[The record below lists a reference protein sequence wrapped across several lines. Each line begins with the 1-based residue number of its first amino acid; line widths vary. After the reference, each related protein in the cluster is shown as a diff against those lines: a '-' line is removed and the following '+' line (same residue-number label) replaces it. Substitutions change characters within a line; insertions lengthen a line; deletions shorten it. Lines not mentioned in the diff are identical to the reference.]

1 MMKTKLFF
9 WLVFLSIGMQAQ
21 NINFPD
27 ANFKTKLLEADT
39 SNQIAKDLNDNYFK
53 IDANNDGEVQV
64 DEAENVKKLHIG
76 NSNISSIEGIG
87 AFTNL
92 QLLDCSYNNLTALPS
107 NLHISPGHCGIAL
120 IANHNFI
127 TNNGINWD
135 SLNVLGLTIDLS
147 YNAFADDVII
157 NDNIDNIISF
167 DLSHN
172 SIKNF
177 IANASISSN
186 AGDAASCGSGN
197 SFIGINLSHNALQNI
212 QFKET
217 SSIVSLDISS
227 NPIASF
233 DCPKLSIESADI
245 SNTSISYFNAENIAG
260 VYCTNNTATKLK
272 IKGIRNTYWTDAYCI
287 IFNNPNLKSI
297 DLSELTTSNAYYGHS
312 FYNNPNLEQIF
323 TKNGN
328 IDWNYSNIDLS
339 NNPKLKYICCD
350 ENEINYVQDKINQY
364 GIINCTVD
372 SNCDPVLDLDAG
384 FKAMLL
390 KTNENTEDTT
400 LWRAKDVNGNY
411 LTVDANNDGEIQKSE
426 AEAVGYLRFIQGVGY
441 TDKFETTKGINQ
453 FTNLREF
460 SGIFLS
466 MNSINA
472 GGGTVG
478 SIDITGLQYLEYLD
492 FKEFSVES
500 VKVENCAKLKTVVTG
515 DPYNYPGHTTFYDF
529 KDCPLLED
537 VKAVANNL
545 ESLIFQNCPSVKYID
560 VTGNKLSSLDVTSL
574 LNLEKL
580 YIGNYYDY
588 SKDHFWNNYTYM
600 VVDMPNNQITTID
613 LSLNKKLRDLDCNK
627 NALLSLDVLSCPLL
641 EHINC
646 SNNQLTSL
654 DVHGLNLTLGNVSS
668 MNAKGSLDCSYN
680 NITNLNIDNTII
692 TSLFCNNNNISTLDL
707 SKTSIGYLNC
717 SYNNL
722 SDIDLTNQLKLL
734 SLDCRH
740 NNLTSLDLNYNF
752 YLNDVIAFND
762 NPRLENLFMKNG
774 NNQAWLFDYSLND
787 GISPFRNT
795 DIKYICADDSE
806 MDELKAN
813 LQMYNLF
820 STNINS
826 YCSFT
831 PGGSYNTISGAVKID
846 SNNNGCDA
854 NDNPFEF
861 LKLKIND
868 GTTSGET
875 FVQQNGK
882 YEFYTQAGNFN
893 ITALAENPALF
904 TISPANFSTSF
915 ADSDNNIFTQDICVT
930 ANGTQNDAEVVIA
943 PLTGARPG
951 FEATYKLV
959 WRNKGNTTLS
969 GKIVL
974 NYDQNK
980 MTFQSSSMPYAAIS
994 NGSLE
999 FNYSNLKPYANEA
1012 TELIFTINTP
1022 TNPTNPVNSGD
1033 ILSFNAQ
1040 ITPNASDLTPEDNN
1054 FKFDQTVVNSFDPN
1068 DITCMEGEIIPTT
1081 AVGKY
1086 MHYVVN
1092 FENTGTAEAENIVV
1106 KMKIDPAEFDI
1117 NTLQLQNASS
1127 DVTTVITGNDVE
1139 FKFKKIKLKAGGH
1152 GNVLL
1157 KVRSVT
1163 DLQEGDSV
1171 DNSADIYFDYNF
1183 PITTNE
1189 YVTTIL
1195 DEHSLLNAKIN
1206 YEASEFASNNYKVNF
1221 DASLSTGNITSYAWE
1236 FPNAASVSS
1245 TSAIKPMV
1253 TYNVAGNYTAKLTI
1267 SDVDNNLSVKTIT
1280 FKVGNT
1286 TADLSTGRDNNGN
1299 AIAIDADDDDWK
1311 GYDINGT
1318 EITPKIRHTYPGWS
1332 YADIGNGNNSQWI
1345 SLNNFEGYYN
1355 YKSRAFTIPN
1365 NATDAKLNLRSLS
1378 FVRNWTYLVKV
1389 EADGSE
1395 TETEIT
1401 KTQWQ
1406 SDGFKGWLNSRSP
1419 KVDNYSLS
1427 PGTYYIKVL
1436 VYSNNSA
1443 VRESL
1448 DVNAI
1453 VTCSTGLMNA
1463 NKLVPPTI
1471 TLQTQDVIKQNVSVY
1486 PVPTHGELNIDS
1498 DSDVLSVEVHDVLG
1512 RILQKKHFAPSR
1524 KVKLTINNGEGVYFL
1539 KIMTKQGIVNQ
1550 KIIKE

>member
-27 ANFKTKLLEADT
+27 ANFKALLLSSSP
-39 SNQIAKDLNDNYFK
+39 SNTIAKNLSGNYFS
-53 IDANNDGEVQV
+53 IDANGDGEISAI
-64 DEAENVKKLHIG
+64 EAQTVSEIKIRPKMINFGGYEEPDFNELDSIMSYEGINNFTNATSIELYRIAMPTSEIIISGLSNLKSFSSG
-76 NSNISSIEGIG
+76 FYNSDPGKVSLMNCPSLEALNLSSIELTDGNIIPQLKKL
-87 AFTNL
+87 NL
-92 QLLDCSYNNLTALPS
+92 TYGVSPTSLFLDKIQNAYLLENLILSSDSFRFDPSEVLILSNHNNLRTV
-107 NLHISPGHCGIAL
+107 N
-120 IANHNFI
+120 
-127 TNNGINWD
+127 
-135 SLNVLGLTIDLS
+135 
-147 YNAFADDVII
+147 
-157 NDNIDNIISF
+157 
-167 DLSHN
+167 
-172 SIKNF
+172 
-177 IANASISSN
+177 
-186 AGDAASCGSGN
+186 
-197 SFIGINLSHNALQNI
+197 
-212 QFKET
+212 
-217 SSIVSLDISS
+217 
-227 NPIASF
+227 
-233 DCPKLSIESADI
+233 I
-245 SNTSISYFNAENIAG
+245 SNVGF
-260 VYCTNNTATKLK
+260 
-272 IKGIRNTYWTDAYCI
+272 D
-287 IFNNPNLKSI
+287 
-297 DLSELTTSNAYYGHS
+297 
-312 FYNNPNLEQIF
+312 
-323 TKNGN
+323 
-328 IDWNYSNIDLS
+328 NIDLS
-339 NNPKLKYICCD
+339 HCDQLTSVSVTGNYSDNNPLQI
-350 ENEINYVQDKINQY
+350 
-364 GIINCTVD
+364 GT
-372 SNCDPVLDLDAG
+372 LD
-384 FKAMLL
+384 
-390 KTNENTEDTT
+390 
-400 LWRAKDVNGNY
+400 V
-411 LTVDANNDGEIQKSE
+411 S
-426 AEAVGYLRFIQGVGY
+426 
-441 TDKFETTKGINQ
+441 
-453 FTNLREF
+453 
-460 SGIFLS
+460 
-466 MNSINA
+466 
-472 GGGTVG
+472 
-478 SIDITGLQYLEYLD
+478 
-492 FKEFSVES
+492 
-500 VKVENCAKLKTVVTG
+500 
-515 DPYNYPGHTTFYDF
+515 
-529 KDCPLLED
+529 DCPLLTDLNLNSINGNSGVSVLIANNCSSLETIKSNSQFLQTMSAKNCPLLSSVDLYACNILEASNVPSLKTISVQRFNGDSFDATPVTNLEALNLNYFNYSTSPYVNAFGSLKNLTVKNNAFLKDLGLNNQPVSDLDISGMQSLEMLSAVVGYRYGADPQPNFSTDFLHYLNAENCHSLKEVD
-537 VKAVANNL
+537 VSGQSGLIDANFTNNTSLKQFVFQTAPFSGGGIIEKLNFENCSLLENIEAGNCKLKELNIKNCASLKNISVDSNNL
-545 ESLIFQNCPSVKYID
+545 ESLSFDNTPNIENLYLSK
-560 VTGNKLSSLDVTSL
+560 NKLTSLDIN
-574 LNLEKL
+574 NLEKL
-580 YIGNYYDY
+580 KLIYFD
-588 SKDHFWNNYTYM
+588 NNNLKT
-600 VVDMPNNQITTID
+600 
-613 LSLNKKLRDLDCNK
+613 LDASNNK
-627 NALLSLDVLSCPLL
+627 NLEVIALMNNPVL
-641 EHINC
+641 E
-646 SNNQLTSL
+646 
-654 DVHGLNLTLGNVSS
+654 
-668 MNAKGSLDCSYN
+668 
-680 NITNLNIDNTII
+680 
-692 TSLFCNNNNISTLDL
+692 SLFI
-707 SKTSIGYLNC
+707 
-717 SYNNL
+717 
-722 SDIDLTNQLKLL
+722 
-734 SLDCRH
+734 
-740 NNLTSLDLNYNF
+740 
-752 YLNDVIAFND
+752 
-762 NPRLENLFMKNG
+762 KNG
-774 NNQAWLFDYSLND
+774 KQQYIEEYS
-787 GISPFRNT
+787 GAYVNT
-795 DIKYICADDSE
+795 NIKYICADDSE
-806 MDELKAN
+806 IEEIKSNLVLAGITAN
-813 LQMYNLF
+813 V
-820 STNINS
+820 NS

-915 ADSDNNIFTQDICVT
+915 ADSNNNIFTQDICVT
-930 ANGTQNDAEVVIA
+930 ANGNQNDAEVVIA

>member
-1 MMKTKLFF
+1 MMIKKLFF
-9 WLVFLSIGMQAQ
+9 WLVFLSLGMQAQ
-21 NINFPD
+21 NVSFADAKFKQALIGGINANNNFVVCYD
-27 ANFKTKLLEADT
+27 QNGTNILVDQNDDGEIQMSEAALVYRIDFRQVSNYTTLEGINSFVNLESIYYINDSSYSHSHGKIGSINLDGLGNFKTFNLSGCDIEKVSVKNCPNVLEIRSAYTDSYNGASSYNMQGNT
-39 SNQIAKDLNDNYFK
+39 QELIVQNCPQVKTIAWTGNNLGS
-53 IDANNDGEVQV
+53 ANITNCPNLTHLE
-64 DEAENVKKLHIG
+64 LRG
-76 NSNISSIEGIG
+76 NSLVTFDASQ
-87 AFTNL
+87 FTNL
-92 QLLDCSYNNLTALPS
+92 DYFDVSNNQQTNGSIFGEPNNNPSLTSLNVNGLSKLKYLNVSNQLLTSLNLAQMSFLEILNCKNNKITNTLDISQSSRLTYLDCSANQIKAISLPDLSDISTFLANNNLLENNGLDFTKLFAVKNLNRTINLSYNNLNQNITLSSSGVSFMNLDLSYNKISDFKVSGTFSSWSGEANLLLNDNLLEHIDLGDINSLNNLNVS
-107 NLHISPGHCGIAL
+107 NNPLAEIDTPNLETGFLDFSNTNVSYIKLNSESRVAMNLLATGLGSTTLKVISQSGSIAL
-120 IANHNFI
+120 E
-127 TNNGINWD
+127 GSQ
-135 SLNVLGLTIDLS
+135 SLETIDLS
-147 YNAFADDVII
+147 D
-157 NDNIDNIISF
+157 SR
-167 DLSHN
+167 
-172 SIKNF
+172 
-177 IANASISSN
+177 
-186 AGDAASCGSGN
+186 
-197 SFIGINLSHNALQNI
+197 IGIEQIQNMPLLKSIYMKNGIKDQIYSGFSNL
-212 QFKET
+212 
-217 SSIVSLDISS
+217 
-227 NPIASF
+227 
-233 DCPKLSIESADI
+233 
-245 SNTSISYFNAENIAG
+245 
-260 VYCTNNTATKLK
+260 
-272 IKGIRNTYWTDAYCI
+272 
-287 IFNNPNLKSI
+287 PNLK
-297 DLSELTTSNAYYGHS
+297 
-312 FYNNPNLEQIF
+312 F
-323 TKNGN
+323 
-328 IDWNYSNIDLS
+328 
-339 NNPKLKYICCD
+339 
-350 ENEINYVQDKINQY
+350 V
-364 GIINCTVD
+364 
-372 SNCDPVLDLDAG
+372 
-384 FKAMLL
+384 
-390 KTNENTEDTT
+390 
-400 LWRAKDVNGNY
+400 
-411 LTVDANNDGEIQKSE
+411 
-426 AEAVGYLRFIQGVGY
+426 
-441 TDKFETTKGINQ
+441 
-453 FTNLREF
+453 
-460 SGIFLS
+460 
-466 MNSINA
+466 
-472 GGGTVG
+472 
-478 SIDITGLQYLEYLD
+478 
-492 FKEFSVES
+492 
-500 VKVENCAKLKTVVTG
+500 
-515 DPYNYPGHTTFYDF
+515 
-529 KDCPLLED
+529 
-537 VKAVANNL
+537 
-545 ESLIFQNCPSVKYID
+545 
-560 VTGNKLSSLDVTSL
+560 
-574 LNLEKL
+574 
-580 YIGNYYDY
+580 
-588 SKDHFWNNYTYM
+588 
-600 VVDMPNNQITTID
+600 
-613 LSLNKKLRDLDCNK
+613 
-627 NALLSLDVLSCPLL
+627 
-641 EHINC
+641 
-646 SNNQLTSL
+646 
-654 DVHGLNLTLGNVSS
+654 
-668 MNAKGSLDCSYN
+668 
-680 NITNLNIDNTII
+680 
-692 TSLFCNNNNISTLDL
+692 
-707 SKTSIGYLNC
+707 
-717 SYNNL
+717 
-722 SDIDLTNQLKLL
+722 
-734 SLDCRH
+734 
-740 NNLTSLDLNYNF
+740 
-752 YLNDVIAFND
+752 
-762 NPRLENLFMKNG
+762 
-774 NNQAWLFDYSLND
+774 
-787 GISPFRNT
+787 
-795 DIKYICADDSE
+795 CADE
-806 MDELKAN
+806 MEIENIKTQL
-813 LQMYNLF
+813 
-820 STNINS
+820 SRGGVTNVNVNS

-831 PGGSYNTISGAVKID
+831 PGGNYNTILGTVRFDA
-846 SNNNGCDA
+846 NANGCDST
-854 NDNPFEF
+854 DEPFEF

-868 GTTSGET
+868 GTNSGET
-875 FVQQNGK
+875 FVQNDGK
-882 YEFYTQAGNFN
+882 YEFFSQAGNFDL
-893 ITALAENPALF
+893 TAHAENPGLF
-904 TISPANFSTSF
+904 SITPAAFNTSF
-915 ADSDNNIFTQDICVT
+915 ADNNNNVFTQDICVT

-1245 TSAIKPMV
+1245 TSAVKPMV

-1471 TLQTQDVIKQNVSVY
+1471 TLQTENVIKQNVSVY

-1524 KVKLTINNGEGVYFL
+1524 KVKLTINNGEGIYFL

>member
-27 ANFKTKLLEADT
+27 AKFKQALIGGINANNNFVVCYDQNGTNILVDQNDDGEIQMSEAALVYRIDFRQVSNYTTLEGINSFVNLESIYYINDSSYSHSHGKIGSINLDGLGNFKTFNLSGCDIEKVSVKNCPNVLEIRSAYTDSYNGTSSYNMQGNTQELIVQNCPQVKTIAWTGNNLGSANITNCPNLTHLELRGNSLVTFDASQFSNLDYFDVSNNQQTNGSIFGEPNNNPSLTSLNVNGLSKLKYLNVSNQLLTSLNLAQMSFLEILNCKNNKITNTLDISQSSRLTYLDFSANQIKAISLPDLSDISTFLANNNLLENNGLDFTKLFAVK
-39 SNQIAKDLNDNYFK
+39 NLNRT
-53 IDANNDGEVQV
+53 I
-64 DEAENVKKLHIG
+64 
-76 NSNISSIEGIG
+76 
-87 AFTNL
+87 NL
-92 QLLDCSYNNLTALPS
+92 SYNNLNQNITLSSSGVSFMNLDLSYNKISDFKVSGTFSSWSGEANLLLNDNLLEHIDLGDINSLNNLNVS
-107 NLHISPGHCGIAL
+107 NNPLAEIDTPNLETGFLDFSNTNVSYIKLNSESRVAMNLLATGLGSTTLKVISQSGSIAL
-120 IANHNFI
+120 E
-127 TNNGINWD
+127 GSQ
-135 SLNVLGLTIDLS
+135 SLETIDLS
-147 YNAFADDVII
+147 D
-157 NDNIDNIISF
+157 SR
-167 DLSHN
+167 
-172 SIKNF
+172 
-177 IANASISSN
+177 
-186 AGDAASCGSGN
+186 
-197 SFIGINLSHNALQNI
+197 IGIEQIQNMPLLKSIYMKNGIKDQIYGGFSNL
-212 QFKET
+212 
-217 SSIVSLDISS
+217 
-227 NPIASF
+227 
-233 DCPKLSIESADI
+233 
-245 SNTSISYFNAENIAG
+245 
-260 VYCTNNTATKLK
+260 
-272 IKGIRNTYWTDAYCI
+272 
-287 IFNNPNLKSI
+287 PNLK
-297 DLSELTTSNAYYGHS
+297 
-312 FYNNPNLEQIF
+312 F
-323 TKNGN
+323 
-328 IDWNYSNIDLS
+328 
-339 NNPKLKYICCD
+339 
-350 ENEINYVQDKINQY
+350 V
-364 GIINCTVD
+364 
-372 SNCDPVLDLDAG
+372 
-384 FKAMLL
+384 
-390 KTNENTEDTT
+390 
-400 LWRAKDVNGNY
+400 
-411 LTVDANNDGEIQKSE
+411 
-426 AEAVGYLRFIQGVGY
+426 
-441 TDKFETTKGINQ
+441 
-453 FTNLREF
+453 
-460 SGIFLS
+460 
-466 MNSINA
+466 
-472 GGGTVG
+472 
-478 SIDITGLQYLEYLD
+478 
-492 FKEFSVES
+492 
-500 VKVENCAKLKTVVTG
+500 
-515 DPYNYPGHTTFYDF
+515 
-529 KDCPLLED
+529 
-537 VKAVANNL
+537 
-545 ESLIFQNCPSVKYID
+545 
-560 VTGNKLSSLDVTSL
+560 
-574 LNLEKL
+574 
-580 YIGNYYDY
+580 
-588 SKDHFWNNYTYM
+588 
-600 VVDMPNNQITTID
+600 
-613 LSLNKKLRDLDCNK
+613 
-627 NALLSLDVLSCPLL
+627 
-641 EHINC
+641 
-646 SNNQLTSL
+646 
-654 DVHGLNLTLGNVSS
+654 
-668 MNAKGSLDCSYN
+668 
-680 NITNLNIDNTII
+680 
-692 TSLFCNNNNISTLDL
+692 
-707 SKTSIGYLNC
+707 
-717 SYNNL
+717 
-722 SDIDLTNQLKLL
+722 
-734 SLDCRH
+734 
-740 NNLTSLDLNYNF
+740 
-752 YLNDVIAFND
+752 
-762 NPRLENLFMKNG
+762 
-774 NNQAWLFDYSLND
+774 
-787 GISPFRNT
+787 
-795 DIKYICADDSE
+795 CADE
-806 MDELKAN
+806 MEIENIKTQL
-813 LQMYNLF
+813 
-820 STNINS
+820 SRGGVTNVNVNS

-831 PGGSYNTISGAVKID
+831 PGGNYNTISGTVRFDA
-846 SNNNGCDA
+846 NANGCDST
-854 NDNPFEF
+854 DEPFEF

-868 GTTSGET
+868 GTNSGET
-875 FVQQNGK
+875 FVQNDGK
-882 YEFYTQAGNFN
+882 YEFFSQAGNFDL
-893 ITALAENPALF
+893 TAHAENPGLF
-904 TISPANFSTSF
+904 SITPAAFNTSF
-915 ADSDNNIFTQDICVT
+915 ADNNNNVFTQDICVT

-980 MTFQSSSMPYAAIS
+980 MTFQSSSLPYAAIS

-1221 DASLSTGNITSYAWE
+1221 DASLSTGNITSYTWE

-1245 TSAIKPMV
+1245 TSAVKPMV

-1406 SDGFKGWLNSRSP
+1406 SDGFKGWLNGRSP

-1471 TLQTQDVIKQNVSVY
+1471 TLQTQDVIKQNISVY

-1524 KVKLTINNGEGVYFL
+1524 KVKLTINNGEGIYFL